1 MQKYKLLTYSKMENN
16 TCLLYLMCYEFIPA
30 YFNFKNDD
38 ESFENIE
45 DIKKLVINNN
55 KYLERVNGKFCS
67 CGKPNYYSDWI
78 NYAVWKLCGICDMS
92 ENVAIVYDEKSRDL
106 ITLKF

>member
-1 MQKYKLLTYSKMENN
+1 MQKYKLLTYSKIENN
-16 TCLLYLMCYEFIPA
+16 CCLMYLMCHEFIPA
-30 YFNFKNDD
+30 YFDFNKDD

-55 KYLERVNGKFCS
+55 EYLEKINGKFCS

-78 NYAVWKLCGICDMS
+78 NYAIWKLCGIADMS
-92 ENVAIVYDEKSRDL
+92 DNVAIVYDQKSRDL